1 MRICLYTDTAMPKL
15 GGQEVVV
22 DALARQFQKLG
33 LEVKV
38 LAPRPRYPL
47 RPDDER
53 LPYPVIRHP
62 RFYSTHAFVA
72 WYRWWLR
79 RLWQSWPFDL
89 LHCHGV
95 YPPSYLASLLQL
107 SQHVPVVVTSHG
119 GDVHPGSVRLARPV
133 VRRRVQQGL
142 QAADALVAI
151 SRVTRE
157 NYRRLCP
164 QAPRIVFIPNGVDLE
179 LYSQATAR
187 PAELDAAIRPGEY
200 FLFLGRLAPRKGV
213 DLALQALALLPRA
226 NYVRLVIAGDGDVRG
241 DLEAQCIRLGLQNQ
255 VRFVGPTFPPLKT
268 YLLQN
273 ALCLVMPSRISEAFP
288 LVVLESFAAGKP
300 VLATRIPGLE
310 ELIEPGETG
319 WLIPEND
326 PPALALVLQQALR
339 RRAEVEAMGE
349 NARRSAQQHGWPAI
363 AQMHIA
369 LYQDLLAQR
378 QHARAG

>member
-1 MRICLYTDTAMPKL
+1 MRICLYTDTALPKL

-33 LEVKV
+33 LEVRV
-38 LAPRPRYPL
+38 LAPRPRFPL
-47 RPDDER
+47 RPDDEQ

-79 RLWQSWPFDL
+79 RLWESWRFDL

-95 YPPSYLASLLQL
+95 YPPSYLAALLQL
-107 SQHVPVVVTSHG
+107 HQHVPVVVTSHG

-142 QAADALVAI
+142 RSADALIAI

-164 QAPRIVFIPNGVDLE
+164 QAARIISIPNGVDLE
-179 LYSQATAR
+179 QYSQAAAR

-200 FLFLGRLAPRKGV
+200 FLFLGRLSPRKGV
-213 DLALQALALLPRA
+213 DLALQALALLPA
-226 NYVRLVIAGDGDVRG
+226 ATYVRFVIAGDGEVRD
-241 DLEAQCIRLGLQNQ
+241 DLEAMCNRLGLQSQ
-255 VRFVGPTFPPLKT
+255 VRFVGSTFPPLKT
-268 YLLQN
+268 YLVQN
-273 ALCLVMPSRISEAFP
+273 CLCMVTPSRIAEAFP

-310 ELIEPGETG
+310 DHIDPGATG

-326 PPALALVLQQALR
+326 PPALALALQQALR
-339 RRAEVEAMGE
+339 RRAEVHTMGE
-349 NARRSAQQHGWPAI
+349 TARQAAQKYGWPTVAK
-363 AQMHIA
+363 MHID
-369 LYQDLLAQR
+369 LYRELLAQR
-378 QHARAG
+378 RRARAG